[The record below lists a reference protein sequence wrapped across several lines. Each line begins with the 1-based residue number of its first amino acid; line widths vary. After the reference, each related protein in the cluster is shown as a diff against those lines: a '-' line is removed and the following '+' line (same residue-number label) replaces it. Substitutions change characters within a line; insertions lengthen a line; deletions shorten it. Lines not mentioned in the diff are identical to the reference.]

1 MDPLVVTVV
10 LNWNRPL
17 ETTACVASLLAG
29 DYPRQ
34 QVLVVDNGSSDD
46 SVGELRQRF
55 GDKIEI
61 VETGANL
68 FYAGGNNVGLE
79 WSLEAGADWT
89 LILNNDTFVAPDMVS
104 CLVQTALD
112 HPKAGILAPMIY
124 FGYAPSRI
132 WALGGRRRRWLL
144 TPLEI
149 GRGEMDNGQFATPF
163 NVDYVTG
170 CAMLV
175 RRDVL
180 TQVGFFDANYRMYY
194 EDADFCVRVQKAGFE
209 LWVEPRAKMW
219 HLVSVS
225 AKRQASMSRY
235 QRTRY
240 RIRFYRQHPHG
251 PLPHLTQ
258 GLLWM
263 QEMARVGGA
272 LIRGQPDL
280 ARAGWRGLCDGYR
293 DKIETQ
299 YETD

>member
-1 MDPLVVTVV
+1 MEPLVVVVV

-17 ETTACVASLLAG
+17 ETTDCIASLLAG

-34 QVLVVDNGSSDD
+34 QILVVDNGSSDG
-46 SVGELRQRF
+46 SVGKLRQRF
-55 GDKIEI
+55 GGQIEI

-79 WSLEAGADWT
+79 WALKAGADWT
-89 LILNNDTFVAPDMVS
+89 LILNNDTLVAPDMMGR
-104 CLVQTALD
+104 LVQAALD
-112 HPKAGILAPMIY
+112 HPRAGILAPMIY
-124 FGYAPSRI
+124 FGHDRSRI

-149 GRGEMDNGQFATPF
+149 GRGEMDCDQFVTPF
-163 NVDYVTG
+163 SVDYVTG

-180 TQVGFFDANYRMYY
+180 TQVGLLDTSYRMYY

-225 AKRQASMSRY
+225 AKRQAAKSRY

-251 PLPHLTQ
+251 PLPQLTH
-258 GLLWM
+258 GLLWI
-263 QEMARVGGA
+263 QELGRTVGA
-272 LIRGQPDL
+272 LTRGQPDL
-280 ARAGWRGLCDGYR
+280 ARAGWRGLWDGYR
-293 DKIETQ
+293 EKIEKQ
-299 YETD
+299 RGTD